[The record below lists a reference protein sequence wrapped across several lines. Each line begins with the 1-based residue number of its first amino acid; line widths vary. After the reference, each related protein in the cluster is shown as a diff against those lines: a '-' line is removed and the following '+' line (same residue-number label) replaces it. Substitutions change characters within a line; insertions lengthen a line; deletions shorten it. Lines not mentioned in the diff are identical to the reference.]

1 MKDEINKIIQ
11 SISDFYKLDNALKY
25 YLDRHKAQI
34 LLDYITNLQTI
45 EREYSAVLS
54 ENAELRIQISAREEE
69 YIKLQEENK
78 KLKELCDKYEE
89 ENSTTFEEWK
99 KDIKANKKAIEYIEQ
114 IIDFVAEDKREIE
127 RDKYILKLLK
137 GVDKE

>member
-1 MKDEINKIIQ
+1 MSDIQ
-11 SISDFYKLDNALKY
+11 EEQKRQYKRA
-25 YLDRHKAQI
+25 
-34 LLDYITNLQTI
+34 
-45 EREYSAVLS
+45 E
-54 ENAELRIQISAREEE
+54 END
-69 YIKLQEENK
+69 IKLLQEENK

-89 ENSTTFEEWK
+89 EHNTTFIEWK

-137 GVDKE
+137 GDNK